1 MFAPIIA
8 AVTTLLTVAGIG
20 YSAVALMSARAFVRR
35 RRWPA
40 GFAPSVTI
48 LKPLRGVDAGMA
60 EAFASHCRQEYSGD
74 YEILF
79 GAASADDPAVALV
92 RQIQGQFPHRAIRLI
107 VCPENLGA
115 NGKVSCLAQLL
126 PHARH
131 DYAIV
136 NDSDIR
142 VGPRY
147 LAHVMAPFAPSQRQ
161 PAVGMVTALYR
172 GLTHGPAG
180 SPEHATL
187 GSKLEALGISTDF
200 APAVLSSRWLERGLH
215 FGLGSTLAVS
225 RAALDAIGG
234 LAPLADYLAD
244 DYQMG
249 ARIHAAGFRVE
260 LANEIVETSVPA
272 WSFAGFLQH
281 QLRWMRTMRESR
293 RAGYA
298 GLVFSYGLAWAF
310 LNLIATGLSLP
321 AFALFSIAL
330 LLRVSI
336 ALGVGVGIL
345 GDRQVLRDLWLL
357 LPRDLVALA
366 LWAWS
371 YASNTVEW
379 RGERML
385 IRDGKIVRAE
395 PETRTTSTAQAVE
408 KS

>member
-1 MFAPIIA
+1 MFGHIIA
-8 AVTTLLTVAGIG
+8 AVTTLLTLAGIG
-20 YSAVALMSARAFVRR
+20 YSAVALAGVRAYMRR
-35 RRWPA
+35 PRIAA

-60 EAFASHCRQEYSGD
+60 EAFASHCRQEYAGE

-79 GAASADDPAVALV
+79 GVATLEDPAVALV
-92 RQIQGQFPHRAIRLI
+92 RQMQEQFPERAIRLM
-107 VCPENLGA
+107 VCPENLGP

-131 DYAIV
+131 DYLLI

-147 LAHVMAPFAPSQRQ
+147 LTHILAPFAPAENR
-161 PAVGMVTALYR
+161 PPVGLVTALYR
-172 GLTHGPAG
+172 GLTHGSARKPQR
-180 SPEHATL
+180 ATL

-200 APAVLSSRWLERGLH
+200 APAVLTSRWLERGLH

-244 DYQMG
+244 DYQLG
-249 ARIHAAGFRVE
+249 ARVHAAGYRVE
-260 LANEIVETSVPA
+260 LANEIVETSVPGWNLA
-272 WSFAGFLQH
+272 DFFHH

-298 GLVFSYGLAWAF
+298 GMVFSYGLAWAL
-310 LNLIATGLSLP
+310 LNLIASGVSLP
-321 AFALFSIAL
+321 AFALFTVAL
-330 LLRVSI
+330 LLRI
-336 ALGVGVGIL
+336 WLALGVGVGIL
-345 GDRQVLRDLWLL
+345 GDGQVLRDLWLL
-357 LPRDLVALA
+357 LPRDLLALG

-371 YASNTVEW
+371 YASDTVEW

-385 IRDGKIVRAE
+385 IWEGRIVRPE
-395 PETRTTSTAQAVE
+395 PEAHAASTAPAVE
-408 KS
+408 KP